1 MRMTGFRGAAL
12 AIGAVVIVLAG
23 YVASQ
28 FAFNVWWQ
36 SPQRIEQHLLSE
48 TPLGTSQ
55 DVVVRWLASHAV
67 SQTEVV
73 LADVSPDH
81 SYPLSSAHGTAFLRA
96 VVHKEPII
104 GDVITAFYVF
114 NDAGAL
120 VSLRVRREHDSL

>member
-1 MRMTGFRGAAL
+1 MKMTPVRSVAL
-12 AIGAVVIVLAG
+12 AIAAVVIVLAG

-48 TPLGTSQ
+48 TPLGTAQ
-55 DVVVRWLASHAV
+55 DVVVRWLTSHGASH
-67 SQTEVV
+67 TEVYRE
-73 LADVSPDH
+73 DVRPNGTGTL
-81 SYPLSSAHGTAFLRA
+81 SYANGTAALRA

-104 GDVITAFYVF
+104 GDVITAFHVF